1 MVLTAWLCYP
11 EEHAM
16 RKTEPKITLSI
27 EGRKVTLTMEGG
39 VPPAIAQAIPDFV
52 ASALKQSNVLQT
64 TPDKPEPTLLE
75 ADSWTVREKL
85 RYAVLRYC
93 RHGWFTSRDAK
104 EIYDRTYHPAIP
116 LATVCTY
123 LARMSADASL
133 TRRGSAARREYR
145 VNVEEL
151 ADEIASVLASKT

>member
-1 MVLTAWLCYP
+1 
-11 EEHAM
+11 M
-16 RKTEPKITLSI
+16 RKPEPKITLTI

-39 VPPAIAQAIPDFV
+39 VPPSIAQAIPDFV
-52 ASALKQSNVLQT
+52 ASSLKQSNIAQS

-75 ADSWTVREKL
+75 ADSWTIREKL
-85 RYAVLRYC
+85 RYVVLRYC
-93 RHGWFTSRDAK
+93 RHGWFTSRDVK
-104 EIYDRTYHPAIP
+104 EIYDRTYHPIIP

-133 TRRGSAARREYR
+133 TRRGSPARREYR

-151 ADEIASVLASKT
+151 ADEIASVLATKT